1 MQVQHQRTPA
11 FRARCRHRGI
21 RRVAM
26 ISVHTSPL
34 AQPGTGDA
42 GGMNVYVLN
51 TATELARSGV
61 EVEIFTRAT
70 SSEEPPTVEAAP
82 GVLVHHLPAGPF
94 EGLSKNDLPTQLCAF
109 TGGLLRV
116 EAHRPAGHYDLI
128 HAHYW
133 LSGQAGWVA
142 AERWGVPLVQTFHTL
157 AKVKNAQLAEGD
169 RPEPHTRVIGE
180 EQVAAEADLL
190 IANTAAEAA
199 ELRDHYGAD
208 PGRVEIVHP
217 GVDLDVFAPGDRGA
231 ARRSLDLPEE
241 ALVVAFVG
249 RIQPAKAPD
258 VLLRGLARLRRT
270 DPDLAARIVPVFVG
284 GPSNTDLYWLP
295 KLACELGLG
304 DGVQWRAPR
313 SGEALAQVYRAA
325 DVVAVPSH
333 NESFGLVALEAQA
346 SGTPVLASRVG
357 GLPTAVDEGR
367 SGLLVD
373 SHSDEDWAGALRRI
387 LGEAELRERLASGAR
402 EHAAAFSWSATAA
415 DTRAAYS
422 RAVDTKR
429 AAQFAS

>member
-1 MQVQHQRTPA
+1 MV
-11 FRARCRHRGI
+11 
-21 RRVAM
+21 
-26 ISVHTSPL
+26 SVHTSPL

-51 TATELARSGV
+51 TATELARAGV

-70 SSEEPPTVEAAP
+70 SSEEPPTAEAAP

-109 TGGLLRV
+109 TGGLLRA
-116 EAHRPAGHYDLI
+116 EAQRPAGHYDLI

-169 RPEPHTRVIGE
+169 SPEPHTRVIGE

-199 ELRDHYGAD
+199 ELRDHYRAEAE
-208 PGRVEIVHP
+208 RVDVVHP
-217 GVDLDVFAPGDRGA
+217 GVDLDVFTPGDRRA
-231 ARRSLDLPEE
+231 AREALNLPEE

-258 VLLRGLARLRRT
+258 VLLRGIARLREI
-270 DPDLAARIVPVFVG
+270 DPALASRIVPVFVG

-295 KLACELGLG
+295 KLAWELGLG
-304 DGVQWRAPR
+304 DQVQWRTPR

-325 DVVAVPSH
+325 DAVAVPSY

-346 SGTPVLASRVG
+346 SGTPVLAARVG
-357 GLPTAVDEGR
+357 GLPTAVSEGR

-373 SHSDEDWAGALRRI
+373 SHSAEDWAEALRRM
-387 LGEAELRERLASGAR
+387 LGEAELRKRLAAGAR
-402 EHAAAFSWSATAA
+402 GHAAAFSWSATAA
-415 DTRAAYS
+415 GIRASYHRAAEAWS
-422 RAVDTKR
+422 
-429 AAQFAS
+429 AALTLRQ

>member
-1 MQVQHQRTPA
+1 MTTRRTPA
-11 FRARCRHRGI
+11 FRARCRKQAVH
-21 RRVAM
+21 RVAM
-26 ISVHTSPL
+26 VSVHTSPL

-51 TATELARSGV
+51 TARELARAGV

-70 SSEEPPTVEAAP
+70 SSEEPPTVEAEP

-109 TGGLLRV
+109 TGGLLRA
-116 EAHRPAGHYDLI
+116 EARNRPGHYDLI

-133 LSGQAGWVA
+133 LSGQAAWVA
-142 AERWGVPLVQTFHTL
+142 ADRWGVPLVQTFHTL

-169 RPEPHTRVIGE
+169 SPEPIGRVCGE
-180 EQVAAEADLL
+180 EQITTEADLL
-190 IANTAAEAA
+190 VANTAAEAA
-199 ELRDHYGAD
+199 ELHRYYNAD
-208 PGRVEIVHP
+208 TRRVEVIHP
-217 GVDLDVFAPGDRGA
+217 GVDLGVFRPGDRYA
-231 ARRSLDLPEE
+231 ARQALGLPQD

-258 VLLRGLARLRRT
+258 VLLRGLARLRED
-270 DPDLAARIVPVFVG
+270 DPDLADRIVPVFVG

-295 KLACELGLG
+295 KLAGELGLG
-304 DGVQWRAPR
+304 ERVQWRTPR

-325 DVVAVPSH
+325 DAVAVPSY

-346 SGTPVLASRVG
+346 TGTPVVAARVG
-357 GLPTAVDEGR
+357 GLPTAVADGD

-373 SHSDEDWAGALRRI
+373 SHSADDWAGALGR
-387 LGEAELRERLASGAR
+387 LMGDDGLRERLAAGAR
-402 EHAAAFSWSATAA
+402 AHAALFSWQATAEGLSNA
-415 DTRAAYS
+415 YRRALLMRSQAITLN
-422 RAVDTKR
+422 R
-429 AAQFAS
+429 

>member
-1 MQVQHQRTPA
+1 MNQRRTPV
-11 FRARCRHRGI
+11 FRARCRQQAV

-26 ISVHTSPL
+26 VSVHTSPL

-51 TATELARSGV
+51 TARELARSGV
-61 EVEIFTRAT
+61 EVEVFTRAT

-109 TGGLLRV
+109 TGGLLRA
-116 EAHRPAGHYDLI
+116 EAHNRPGHYDLI

-133 LSGQAGWVA
+133 LSGQAAWVA
-142 AERWGVPLVQTFHTL
+142 ADRWGVPLVQTFHTL

-169 RPEPHTRVIGE
+169 SPEPIGRVVGE
-180 EQVAAEADLL
+180 EQITTEADLL
-190 IANTAAEAA
+190 VANTAAEAA
-199 ELRDHYGAD
+199 ELHRYYNAD
-208 PGRVEIVHP
+208 ARRVEVIHP
-217 GVDLDVFAPGDRGA
+217 GVDLGVFRPGDRLA
-231 ARRSLDLPEE
+231 ARLALGLPAN
-241 ALVVAFVG
+241 ALIVAFVG

-258 VLLRGLARLRRT
+258 VLLRGLARLRET
-270 DPDLAARIVPVFVG
+270 DPQLAERIVPVFVG

-295 KLACELGLG
+295 KLAGELGLG
-304 DGVQWRAPR
+304 DRVQWRTPR

-325 DVVAVPSH
+325 DAVAVPSY

-346 SGTPVLASRVG
+346 TGTPVIAAKVG
-357 GLPTAVDEGR
+357 GLPTAVAEGT

-373 SHSDEDWAGALRRI
+373 SHSADDWAAALGRLMGDR
-387 LGEAELRERLASGAR
+387 ALRERLAAGAR
-402 EHAAAFSWSATAA
+402 EHAALFSWQATAEGLNGA
-415 DTRAAYS
+415 YRRALLARS
-422 RAVDTKR
+422 QAITLDR
-429 AAQFAS
+429 

>member
-1 MQVQHQRTPA
+1 M
-11 FRARCRHRGI
+11 FKARCRQPGI

-26 ISVHTSPL
+26 VSVHTSPL

-51 TATELARSGV
+51 TATELARAGV

-70 SSEEPPTVEAAP
+70 SSEEPPTTEAAP

-109 TGGLLRV
+109 TGGLLRA

-169 RPEPHTRVIGE
+169 KPEPHTRVIGE

-190 IANTAAEAA
+190 IANTTAEAA
-199 ELRDHYGAD
+199 ELRYHYQAD
-208 PGRVEIVHP
+208 SGRLDVVHP
-217 GVDLDVFAPGDRGA
+217 GVDLDVFSPGDRAA
-231 ARRSLDLPEE
+231 AREALRLPAD

-258 VLLRGLARLRRT
+258 VLLRGLARLRER
-270 DPDLAARIVPVFVG
+270 DPALAERIVPVFVG
-284 GPSNTDLYWLP
+284 GPSNTDLDWLP
-295 KLACELGLG
+295 KLAWELGLG
-304 DGVQWRAPR
+304 HQAQWRTPR

-346 SGTPVLASRVG
+346 SGTPVLAARVG
-357 GLPTAVDEGR
+357 GLPTAVADGR
-367 SGLLVD
+367 SGLLVG
-373 SHSDEDWAGALRRI
+373 SHSADDWGAS
-387 LGEAELRERLASGAR
+387 LGRVLGDDELRGRLASGAR

-415 DTRAAYS
+415 ATRAAYC
-422 RAVDTKR
+422 RADEAKR
-429 AAQFAS
+429 SARPANHRLM

>member
-1 MQVQHQRTPA
+1 MQQRRNPV
-11 FRARCRHRGI
+11 FRARCRQQGI

-26 ISVHTSPL
+26 VSVHTSPL

-51 TATELARSGV
+51 TATELARAGV

-70 SSEEPPTVEAAP
+70 SSDEPPTAEAAP

-109 TGGLLRV
+109 TGGLLRA

-169 RPEPHTRVIGE
+169 NPEPHTRVIGE

-199 ELRDHYGAD
+199 ELRDHYRAD
-208 PGRVEIVHP
+208 ARRVDVVHP
-217 GVDLDVFAPGDRGA
+217 GVDLDVFSPGDRQA
-231 ARRSLDLPEE
+231 AREALSLPPE

-258 VLLRGLARLRRT
+258 VLLRGLARLRET
-270 DPDLAARIVPVFVG
+270 DPALADRVVPVFVG

-295 KLACELGLG
+295 KLAWELGLG
-304 DGVQWRAPR
+304 DQVQWRTPR

-325 DVVAVPSH
+325 DVVAVPSY

-346 SGTPVLASRVG
+346 SGTPVLAARVG
-357 GLPTAVDEGR
+357 GLPTAVAEGR

-373 SHSDEDWAGALRRI
+373 SHAADDWAASLGRI
-387 LGEAELRERLASGAR
+387 LGDDELRSRLASGAR

-415 DTRAAYS
+415 GIRAAYF
-422 RAVDTKR
+422 R
-429 AAQFAS
+429 AAEAHRAALTLRR

>member
-1 MQVQHQRTPA
+1 VNQRRTPA
-11 FRARCRHRGI
+11 FRARCRKQAVH
-21 RRVAM
+21 RVAM
-26 ISVHTSPL
+26 VSVHTSPL

-51 TATELARSGV
+51 TARELARAGV

-109 TGGLLRV
+109 TGGLLRA
-116 EAHRPAGHYDLI
+116 EAHNRPGHYDLI

-133 LSGQAGWVA
+133 LSGQAAWVA
-142 AERWGVPLVQTFHTL
+142 ADRWNVPLVQTFHTL
-157 AKVKNAQLAEGD
+157 AKVKNAQLADGD
-169 RPEPHTRVIGE
+169 SPEPIGRVVGE
-180 EQVAAEADLL
+180 EQITTEADLL
-190 IANTAAEAA
+190 IANTAAEAG
-199 ELRDHYGAD
+199 ELQRYYAAD
-208 PGRVEIVHP
+208 ARRVEVVHP
-217 GVDLDVFAPGDRGA
+217 GVDLGVFRPGDKTA
-231 ARRSLDLPEE
+231 AREALGLPRD

-258 VLLRGLARLRRT
+258 VLLRGLARLRVH
-270 DPDLAARIVPVFVG
+270 DPALAERIVPVFVG

-295 KLACELGLG
+295 KLAGELGLG
-304 DGVQWRAPR
+304 DRVQWRSPR

-325 DVVAVPSH
+325 DAVAVPSY

-346 SGTPVLASRVG
+346 TGTPVIAAKVG
-357 GLPTAVDEGR
+357 GLTTAVADGS

-373 SHSDEDWAGALRRI
+373 SHRSDDWADAIGRLMRDTA
-387 LGEAELRERLASGAR
+387 LRERLAAGTRA
-402 EHAAAFSWSATAA
+402 HAALFSWQATAEGLG
-415 DTRAAYS
+415 AAYRRTLQRRS
-422 RAVDTKR
+422 QAITVR
-429 AAQFAS
+429 

>member
-1 MQVQHQRTPA
+1 MV
-11 FRARCRHRGI
+11 
-21 RRVAM
+21 
-26 ISVHTSPL
+26 SVHTSPL

-51 TATELARSGV
+51 TARELARAGV

-70 SSEEPPTVEAAP
+70 SSEEPPTTEAAP

-109 TGGLLRV
+109 TGGLLRA
-116 EAHRPAGHYDLI
+116 EAHNPAGHYDLI

-142 AERWGVPLVQTFHTL
+142 SERWGVPLVQTFHTL

-199 ELRDHYGAD
+199 ELQNHYQAD
-208 PGRVEIVHP
+208 ARRVDVVHP
-217 GVDLDVFAPGDRGA
+217 GVDLDVFSPGDRRS
-231 ARRSLDLPEE
+231 ARESLNLPQG

-258 VLLRGLARLRRT
+258 VLLRGIARLRET
-270 DPDLAARIVPVFVG
+270 DPALAARIVPVFVG

-295 KLACELGLG
+295 KLTSELGLG
-304 DGVQWRAPR
+304 DQVQWRTPR
-313 SGEALAQVYRAA
+313 SGAALAQVYRAA
-325 DVVAVPSH
+325 DVVAVPSY

-346 SGTPVLASRVG
+346 SGTPVVAAKVG
-357 GLPTAVDEGR
+357 GLPTAVAEAK

-373 SHSDEDWAGALRRI
+373 SHSADDWAGALRKI
-387 LGEAELRERLASGAR
+387 LGDADLRERLAAGTRS
-402 EHAAAFSWSATAA
+402 HAAAFSWRATADGLHTA
-415 DTRAAYS
+415 YTRAALM
-422 RAVDTKR
+422 RAHALTLR
-429 AAQFAS
+429 P

>member
-1 MQVQHQRTPA
+1 MQQRRTPA
-11 FRARCRHRGI
+11 FRARCRKQTV

-26 ISVHTSPL
+26 VSVHTSPL

-51 TATELARSGV
+51 TARELARSGV
-61 EVEIFTRAT
+61 EVEVFTRAT

-109 TGGLLRV
+109 TGGLLRA
-116 EAHRPAGHYDLI
+116 EAHNRPGHYDLI

-133 LSGQAGWVA
+133 LSGQAAWVA
-142 AERWGVPLVQTFHTL
+142 ADRWGVPLVQTFHTL

-169 RPEPHTRVIGE
+169 SPEPIGRVVGE
-180 EQVAAEADLL
+180 EQITTEADLL
-190 IANTAAEAA
+190 IANTAAEAE
-199 ELRDHYGAD
+199 ELHRYYGAD
-208 PGRVEIVHP
+208 ERRVEVIHP
-217 GVDLDVFAPGDRGA
+217 GVDLGVFRPGDRYD
-231 ARRSLDLPEE
+231 ARQALGLPHN

-258 VLLRGLARLRRT
+258 VLLRGLARLRVH
-270 DPDLAARIVPVFVG
+270 DPALAERIVPVFVG

-295 KLACELGLG
+295 NLAGELGLG
-304 DGVQWRAPR
+304 DRVQWRTPR

-325 DVVAVPSH
+325 DAVAVPSY

-346 SGTPVLASRVG
+346 TGTPVIAAKVG
-357 GLPTAVDEGR
+357 GLTTAVSDGR
-367 SGLLVD
+367 SGILVD
-373 SHSDEDWAGALRRI
+373 SHTADDWAAALGRLMGDGA
-387 LGEAELRERLASGAR
+387 LRERLAAGARTHAALFSWQATAEGLSGAYR
-402 EHAAAFSWSATAA
+402 
-415 DTRAAYS
+415 RALLARS
-422 RAVDTKR
+422 QAITLNR
-429 AAQFAS
+429 

>member
-1 MQVQHQRTPA
+1 M
-11 FRARCRHRGI
+11 FRARCREQAI

-26 ISVHTSPL
+26 VSVHTSPL

-51 TATELARSGV
+51 TARELARAGV

-70 SSEEPPTVEAAP
+70 SSDEAPTVEAEP
-82 GVLVHHLPAGPF
+82 GVLVHHVPAGPF

-109 TGGLLRV
+109 TGGLLRA
-116 EAHRPAGHYDLI
+116 EAHRRPGHYDLI

-157 AKVKNAQLAEGD
+157 AKVKNAGLAEGD
-169 RPEPHTRVIGE
+169 SPEPYTRVIGE
-180 EQVAAEADLL
+180 EQVVSEADLL

-199 ELRDHYGAD
+199 ELQGHYGA
-208 PGRVEIVHP
+208 PEGRIAVVHP
-217 GVDLDVFAPGDRGA
+217 GVDLGVFRPGDRTA
-231 ARRSLDLPEE
+231 AREALNLPQG

-258 VLLRGLARLRRT
+258 VLLRGLARLREQ
-270 DPDLAARIVPVFVG
+270 DPELSEKIVPVFVG
-284 GPSNTDLYWLP
+284 GPSNTDPYWLP
-295 KLACELGLG
+295 RLAWELGLG
-304 DGVQWRAPR
+304 DTVQWRSPR

-346 SGTPVLASRVG
+346 TGTPVVAAKVG
-357 GLPTAVDEGR
+357 GLPTAVAEGR

-373 SHSDEDWAGALRRI
+373 SHSADDWADALRKI
-387 LGEAELRERLASGAR
+387 LGDTSLRADLAGNAR
-402 EHAAAFSWSATAA
+402 THAALFSWRETATGIRSSYR
-415 DTRAAYS
+415 RAAES
-422 RAVDTKR
+422 HATGRLQSAC
-429 AAQFAS
+429 

>member
-1 MQVQHQRTPA
+1 MNQRRTPV
-11 FRARCRHRGI
+11 FRARCRKQAV

-26 ISVHTSPL
+26 VSVHTSPL

-51 TATELARSGV
+51 TARELARAGV

-109 TGGLLRV
+109 TGGLLRA
-116 EAHRPAGHYDLI
+116 EAHNRPGHYDLI

-133 LSGQAGWVA
+133 LSGQAAWVA
-142 AERWGVPLVQTFHTL
+142 SERWNVPLVQTFHTL

-169 RPEPHTRVIGE
+169 SPEPIGRVVGE
-180 EQVAAEADLL
+180 EQITTEADLL

-199 ELRDHYGAD
+199 ELQHYYAAD
-208 PGRVEIVHP
+208 ARRVEVVHP
-217 GVDLDVFAPGDRGA
+217 GVDLGVFRPGDRYA
-231 ARRSLDLPEE
+231 ARQALGLPQD

-258 VLLRGLARLRRT
+258 VLLRGLARLRET
-270 DPDLAARIVPVFVG
+270 DPALAERIVPVFVG

-295 KLACELGLG
+295 KLAGELGLG
-304 DGVQWRAPR
+304 DRVQWRSPR

-325 DVVAVPSH
+325 DAVAVPSY

-346 SGTPVLASRVG
+346 AGTPVLAAKVG
-357 GLPTAVDEGR
+357 GLTTAVADGA

-373 SHSDEDWAGALRRI
+373 SHRAGDWADAIGRLMRDGA
-387 LGEAELRERLASGAR
+387 LRERLAAGAR
-402 EHAAAFSWSATAA
+402 SHAALFSWQATAEGLG
-415 DTRAAYS
+415 AAYRRTVLRRS
-422 RAVDTKR
+422 QAITLNR
-429 AAQFAS
+429 

>member
-1 MQVQHQRTPA
+1 M
-11 FRARCRHRGI
+11 FRARCRQRGVK
-21 RRVAM
+21 RVAM
-26 ISVHTSPL
+26 VSVHTSPL

-51 TATELARSGV
+51 TATELARAGV

-70 SSEEPPTVEAAP
+70 SSEEPPTAEAAP

-109 TGGLLRV
+109 TGGLLRA

-169 RPEPHTRVIGE
+169 SPEPHTRVIGE

-199 ELRDHYGAD
+199 ELREHYRAEAD
-208 PGRVEIVHP
+208 RVDVVHP
-217 GVDLDVFAPGDRGA
+217 GVDLDVFAPGDRRA
-231 ARRSLDLPEE
+231 ARAALNLPED

-258 VLLRGLARLRRT
+258 VLLRGLARLRET
-270 DPDLAARIVPVFVG
+270 DPALAARVVPVFVG

-295 KLACELGLG
+295 KLAWELGLG
-304 DGVQWRAPR
+304 DQVQWRTPR

-325 DVVAVPSH
+325 DAVAVPSY

-346 SGTPVLASRVG
+346 SGTPVLAARVG
-357 GLPTAVDEGR
+357 GLPTAVAEGR

-373 SHSDEDWAGALRRI
+373 SHSADDWAGALRRM
-387 LGEAELRERLASGAR
+387 LGDADLRRRLAAGAR
-402 EHAAAFSWSATAA
+402 GHAAAFSWSATAA
-415 DTRAAYS
+415 GIRTSYS
-422 RAVDTKR
+422 RAVEAWS
-429 AAQFAS
+429 AALTLRQ

>member
-1 MQVQHQRTPA
+1 VNQRRTPA
-11 FRARCRHRGI
+11 FRARCRKQAV

-26 ISVHTSPL
+26 VSVHTSPL

-51 TATELARSGV
+51 TARELARSGV

-109 TGGLLRV
+109 TGGLLRA
-116 EAHRPAGHYDLI
+116 EAHNRPGHYDLI

-133 LSGQAGWVA
+133 LSGQAAWVA
-142 AERWGVPLVQTFHTL
+142 ADRWGVPLVQTFHTL

-169 RPEPHTRVIGE
+169 KPEPIGRVVGE
-180 EQVAAEADLL
+180 EQITTEADLL

-199 ELRDHYGAD
+199 ELHRYYGAD
-208 PGRVEIVHP
+208 TRRVEVIHP
-217 GVDLDVFAPGDRGA
+217 GVDLGVFRPGDRSA
-231 ARRSLDLPEE
+231 ARHALGLPQD

-258 VLLRGLARLRRT
+258 VLLRGLARLRET
-270 DPDLAARIVPVFVG
+270 DPELAHRIVPVFVG

-295 KLACELGLG
+295 RLAGELGLG
-304 DGVQWRAPR
+304 AKVQWRTPR

-325 DVVAVPSH
+325 DAVAVPSY

-346 SGTPVLASRVG
+346 TGTPVIAAKVG
-357 GLPTAVDEGR
+357 GLTTAVAEGT

-373 SHSDEDWAGALRRI
+373 THSSDDWAAALGRLLRDGALRD
-387 LGEAELRERLASGAR
+387 RLAAGAR
-402 EHAAAFSWSATAA
+402 RHAALFSWQATAEGLGG
-415 DTRAAYS
+415 AYR
-422 RAVDTKR
+422 RAVQMRSQAITLNR
-429 AAQFAS
+429 